1 MTPRAEEPK
10 GRDRRPCLGM
20 TQFLTPTIAPLGK
33 AHHLI
38 RSSAH
43 IPHFTDEKTEAS
55 KGKVTET
62 LLLRSH
68 LRFRPPLKRTLT
80 PEGAQAFQGLSHAT
94 APPHHLSRS
103 HLTLQARYT
112 PQQAVVMQ
120 FSDRE
125 SQSPTPFHG
134 QLPLCLLQ
142 EASPMPSTLVRC
154 LL

>member
-1 MTPRAEEPK
+1 
-10 GRDRRPCLGM
+10 M

-125 SQSPTPFHG
+125 SQSPTAFHG